1 MVLEGEP
8 VFGVLSLPVAE
19 GGPVGCVF
27 SSGLILSRIHSKGHG
42 GN

>member
-19 GGPVGCVF
+19 DGPVGCVLF
-27 SSGLILSRIHSKGHG
+27 RTDFEQDSL
-42 GN
+42 